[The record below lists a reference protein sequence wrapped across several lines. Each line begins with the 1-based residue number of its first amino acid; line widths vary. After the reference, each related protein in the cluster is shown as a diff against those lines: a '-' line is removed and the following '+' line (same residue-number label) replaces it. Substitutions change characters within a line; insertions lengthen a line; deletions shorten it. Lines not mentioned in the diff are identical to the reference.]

1 MPTTLRKRLTIS
13 GICDSTCLKK
23 LKELLSQ
30 DFTLDFHESIPSHMA
45 FKGSL
50 SSPDLSRD
58 VHLEIFTNERC
69 EIKASPEI
77 ASDFPIA
84 CSKVE
89 AALKEAVDIVSRG
102 NSIRAM
108 RAGRIL
114 EYLRDL
120 STPHEVNRMVIV
132 TLCDI
137 VLDLL
142 ITEKLA
148 KFTTRRHD
156 LEHESIGAKIGMLKQ
171 RIPVYKEQ
179 AMRDIRN
186 LRNKVAHGGATTA
199 LTEAEFAKNAT
210 EDIFDTF

>member
-1 MPTTLRKRLTIS
+1 
-13 GICDSTCLKK
+13 
-23 LKELLSQ
+23 
-30 DFTLDFHESIPSHMA
+30 MA

-50 SSPDLSRD
+50 SSPDLSRE

-89 AALKEAVDIVSRG
+89 VALKEAVDIVSRG
-102 NSIRAM
+102 NSIRVM

-148 KFTTRRHD
+148 KFTTRRQD

>member
-30 DFTLDFHESIPSHMA
+30 DFTLDFHESIPNHMA

-50 SSPDLSRD
+50 SSPDLSRE

-77 ASDFPIA
+77 TSDFPNA

-89 AALKEAVDIVSRG
+89 AALKEAVDIVSQG

-114 EYLRDL
+114 AYLRDL
-120 STPHEVNRMVIV
+120 STQHEVNRMVIV

-142 ITEKLA
+142 RA
-148 KFTTRRHD
+148 RAF
-156 LEHESIGAKIGMLKQ
+156 Q
-171 RIPVYKEQ
+171 R
-179 AMRDIRN
+179 
-186 LRNKVAHGGATTA
+186 
-199 LTEAEFAKNAT
+199 
-210 EDIFDTF
+210 